1 MIRQELD
8 SIVLAQIQV
17 NRQRRPFVAV
27 LKEMTFEKADDD
39 ACYLL
44 SDGVVDSA
52 GLVGSDGVV
61 SSSDDV
67 LSSEVVSSELV
78 SSGVVELLSCGL
90 VGPSGS
96 SSSGIECFGII
107 RFW

>member
-44 SDGVVDSA
+44 SDGVVIGIAGQTSA
-52 GLVGSDGVV
+52 YSLFSFFLAAIAGESFVDQ
-61 SSSDDV
+61 DHR
-67 LSSEVVSSELV
+67 
-78 SSGVVELLSCGL
+78 
-90 VGPSGS
+90 
-96 SSSGIECFGII
+96 INI
-107 RFW
+107 

>member
-1 MIRQELD
+1 MI
-8 SIVLAQIQV
+8 LAV
-17 NRQRRPFVAV
+17 WSGV
-27 LKEMTFEKADDD
+27 
-39 ACYLL
+39 LL

-67 LSSEVVSSELV
+67 LSSEVVSSGLV

>member
-44 SDGVVDSA
+44 SDGVVIGIAGQTSADS
-52 GLVGSDGVV
+52 
-61 SSSDDV
+61 
-67 LSSEVVSSELV
+67 LSSFFLAAITGESL
-78 SSGVVELLSCGL
+78 
-90 VGPSGS
+90 
-96 SSSGIECFGII
+96 IDQDNRINI
-107 RFW
+107 